1 MWMTDTTVAKDPPG
15 RPRGI
20 PIVYRP
26 GTAYRTVDP
35 GNGQTASRTPKAS
48 EVTAAAI
55 VHDIVA
61 DNLEV
66 GDRLRP
72 EAEMLAHYNVSRETL
87 REALRLLEVQGL
99 VSIKRG
105 PGGGPL
111 VEPLNASYLARTA
124 TLYFHLSGA
133 TYDEVFDTWE
143 ILEPPLAGRVAQL
156 PDRKLKMRAF
166 APFLD
171 YQPEEHER
179 DEVFEDLNNFH
190 AVIAALSGNRVL
202 TLLTQA
208 VTHIVTDH
216 VLERIDPIAESAHML
231 HSHTDIAEAI
241 IAGRA
246 KRAAT
251 LMREHIVA
259 VTASYRERWPERL
272 QQAIEWR

>member
-1 MWMTDTTVAKDPPG
+1 MTDMTAAADSFD
-15 RPRGI
+15 RRRGI

-26 GTAYRTVDP
+26 GTTYRTMGP
-35 GNGQTASRTPKAS
+35 GNGQTATRTPKAS
-48 EVTAAAI
+48 EVAAAAI
-55 VHDIVA
+55 VRDIVA
-61 DNLEV
+61 DGLRV
-66 GDRLRP
+66 GDKLRS
-72 EAEMLAHYNVSRETL
+72 EADMLAHYNVSRETL

-133 TYDEVFDTWE
+133 TYDELFDTWE
-143 ILEPPLAGRVAQL
+143 ILEPPLAGRVARL
-156 PDRKLKMRAF
+156 PDRKLKTRAF
-166 APFLD
+166 AQFLD
-171 YQPEEHER
+171 YQSEERER
-179 DEVFEDLNNFH
+179 DEVFTDLNNFH

-216 VLERIDPIAESAHML
+216 VLERIDPVAESDHML
-231 HSHTDIAEAI
+231 HSHHNIAEEI

-251 LMREHIVA
+251 LMQQHIAA

-272 QQAIEWR
+272 RKPIEWR